1 MQNFNFYQNYTPVV
15 PCTTATVEVY
25 PLVALPNSIRNAVF
39 EIQQMTKAPPS
50 MVANSAL
57 GAISLAC
64 QNVADVKLPHNKIT
78 PCSLFF
84 MTLAESGERKTSV
97 DSIFMNGIEM
107 HEKIIQSQYLNYKE
121 KFEAQNRIWQI
132 QKSALEKKISK
143 LGSDK
148 NDDLENQL
156 ISLIKSKPN
165 FIQKPQLI
173 ARDVTPEALA
183 TSLRTSP
190 SMGLMSNEAGSVL
203 NGRAAEQLPML
214 NSIWDDSEYS
224 VSRKSGDDFVLS
236 GVRLTISLM
245 IQPKTFQK
253 FLEGRG
259 FLARDNGFLARCL
272 FAQPFSTQGS
282 RHQFSINTQKSHA
295 AEHFEKR
302 ISEVLLSSSK
312 NTPDERQILE
322 FAPDAQLALVTYSN
336 EIETNLNWSGL
347 YYHIKD
353 AASKSMENAARM
365 AAIFHIFE
373 KCEGVISKEYVDRAI
388 QICKWH
394 LNEFRK
400 IFEPA
405 QQMPQFERDGIRLQ
419 QWLQEK
425 CGPQNCFTFEKN
437 KLLQFAP
444 IRDRARRDCA
454 LQFLANKGI
463 VREFPEIHYNYGIP
477 YFNVKRKRSKRLIQ
491 FLSQKP
497 MLPTGGF

>member
-1 MQNFNFYQNYTPVV
+1 MYNINTNLNYTPIFS
-15 PCTTATVEVY
+15 CTSAIEQPY
-25 PLVALPNSIRNAVF
+25 PLGELPHSIRNAVF
-39 EIQQMTKAPPS
+39 EIQQITKAPPS

-64 QNVADVKLPHNKIT
+64 QNVANVKLPHEKIA

-107 HEKIIQSQYLNYKE
+107 HERIAQSQYVNEKE

-132 QKSALEKKISK
+132 QKSALEKKIAK
-143 LGSDK
+143 LGTDK
-148 NDDLENQL
+148 NDGLENQL
-156 ISLIKSKPN
+156 ISLIKNKPK
-165 FIQKPQLI
+165 FIQTPQLI
-173 ARDVTPEALA
+173 ARDITPEALA
-183 TSLRTSP
+183 TSLRSSP

-214 NSIWDDSEYS
+214 NSIWDASPYS

-236 GVRLTISLM
+236 GVRLSASLM

-282 RHQFSINTQKSHA
+282 RHQFFINTQRSQA

-312 NTPDERQILE
+312 NTPAERQILE

-336 EIETNLNWSGL
+336 EIETNLNYNGI
-347 YYHIKD
+347 YFHIKD
-353 AASKSMENAARM
+353 AASKSVENAARM
-365 AAIFHIFE
+365 AALFHIFE
-373 KCEGVISKEYVDRAI
+373 KCEGAISKEHVDGAI

-394 LNEFRK
+394 LNEFRRIFDPLPKPIEFVENAIK
-400 IFEPA
+400 IEK
-405 QQMPQFERDGIRLQ
+405 
-419 QWLQEK
+419 WLRKKWFSLSE
-425 CGPQNCFTFEKN
+425 GGVFPKN
-437 KLLQFAP
+437 KILNFGPYA
-444 IRDRARRDCA
+444 IRKLSAEKFDMAFDYLCH
-454 LQFLANKGI
+454 KGI
-463 VREFPEIHYNYGIP
+463 IELYHDKMQNDKLVIF
-477 YFNVKRKRSKRLIQ
+477 FNNQGRTL
-491 FLSQKP
+491 LSR
-497 MLPTGGF
+497 GF